1 MLHAAAPA
9 QVVLTRQGLDAAAAQ
24 QLSQLLSEAA
34 PGQAAGES
42 VPYSALGPSIKS
54 VCAAAVQQELSAL
67 AVDTSADQEILQAF
81 EQLPSKQAELAS
93 QQADLVKAQGRLQQL
108 QQLLQESC
116 QQAGAAAAADPAQQQ
131 PADGAEQEA
140 APDATSEATA
150 ELLATLELCH
160 QLCDRLEAEVAEQQG
175 LIARWQELVQQHK
188 QLAVAFRL
196 EKHLLL
202 AGVLQELQGGN

>member
-1 MLHAAAPA
+1 MPHAAAPA

-34 PGQAAGES
+34 PGQAAGNS
-42 VPYSALGPSIKS
+42 VPYSALGPGVKS

-67 AVDTSADQEILQAF
+67 AVDASADQEILAAF
-81 EQLPSKQAELAS
+81 DQLPSKQAELAS
-93 QQADLVKAQGRLQQL
+93 QQADLAKAQGRLQQL
-108 QQLLQESC
+108 QQLLQESS
-116 QQAGAAAAADPAQQQ
+116 QQASSEAAADPGQQQ
-131 PADGAEQEA
+131 PAEDGQQEA
-140 APDATSEATA
+140 APEAPSEATA

-160 QLCDRLEAEVAEQQG
+160 QLCDGLEAEVAEQQG